1 MRNLGVI
8 ANTSKKDAPHILS
21 RLSAKAEELGIK
33 LFSNKE
39 TGQLVE
45 CCKVVDVDTM
55 CRNADAV
62 LALGGDG
69 TVLRTVRL
77 LNSCNIPVMGINMG
91 GLGFLTSVSH
101 AELEKAIE
109 CIAADSYSIS
119 SRSVINCKV
128 LCNGKKSVQYRAL
141 NDVVI
146 ATGGSMRVVSL
157 DVSVNG
163 ESVTSYICDGL
174 IISTPTGSTGHALSA
189 GGPIVTP
196 DTQSFV
202 IGLICPHT
210 LSSRPLLVPDTG
222 TITVRVAA
230 SEDEIPLSI
239 DGQVGQSLKKGDSIE
254 AQRAPETV
262 RFLHLPGYSYFSV
275 LRRKLNWSGRNV

>member
-8 ANTSKKDAPHILS
+8 ANTNKKDARHILS
-21 RLSAKAEELGIK
+21 RLSAKAEELGIS
-33 LFSNKE
+33 LFANKE
-39 TGQLVE
+39 TGALVE
-45 CCKVVDVDTM
+45 CCNVVDVDTM
-55 CRNADAV
+55 CSRADAV

-77 LNSCNIPVMGINMG
+77 LSGCDIPVMGINMG
-91 GLGFLTSVSH
+91 GLGFLTSVSQTQ
-101 AELEKAIE
+101 LEKAIQ
-109 CIAADSYSIS
+109 CIASDSYFIS
-119 SRSVINCKV
+119 SRSVIKCTV
-128 LCNGKKSVQYRAL
+128 RSNGEKQTQYRAL

-146 ATGGSMRVVSL
+146 ATGGSMRVVNL

-189 GGPIVTP
+189 GGPIVIP
-196 DTQSFV
+196 ETQSFV
-202 IGLICPHT
+202 ISLICPHT
-210 LSSRPLLVPDTG
+210 LSSRPLLVPETS
-222 TITVRVAA
+222 TITVRVAE
-230 SEDEIPLSI
+230 SNDDTPLSI
-239 DGQVGQSLKKGDSIE
+239 DGQVGQSLTKGDSIE

-275 LRRKLNWSGRNV
+275 LRRKLNWSGRNL